1 MEVNPIYKFMKD
13 NGLTQK
19 DEATFVSEYSNPQKS
34 AELHKFMTE
43 NGLTTKDANQFYNE
57 YFAGV
62 KKKEGTQPASGQPV
76 QQPGQPSAPS
86 FGQKITEKIV
96 NSAAGTQ
103 VPLKTTLQ
111 EEEQK
116 KVEEKKA
123 KIPTSKYFE
132 VDVEE
137 KQDETQAPKFADPLV
152 AIQNS
157 QKSKAVFNSVIGDK
171 DIYKMPTPGESSEYA
186 SDITSG
192 YLDYLELV
200 GSSKSDTYKEKY
212 KVLKAKSK
220 EDRTDED
227 EKFLRQVESEAVGAF
242 YDAKEWELGQVSNQI
257 DELQKIA
264 VTDEQKAQLND
275 LYGKY
280 EKKRNSLLGT
290 SSVYAQNK
298 LQYGKIAGT
307 EMADEEAKLRRFE
320 ALQAGD
326 GKTVEFFKGVG
337 GAVANGALS
346 IAQVPKVFG
355 DLIGDTD
362 YDWADEMYDMVSGQK
377 ADLDREFGTPL
388 PKGKSMSSLPLTARL
403 AVVGGNAIGSAG
415 LFAAGGGLIGATSNL
430 GKAAATFGT
439 AFLTSEA
446 DYYQEAL
453 DAGMSPQQAA
463 LAGTYLAAQTALVES
478 IIPDIKYFEPSA
490 FRKSVI
496 QGLSSGVRSGL
507 PVKEAA
513 KLALKNT
520 IKAAP
525 ESVLAYG
532 KTGVKE
538 AGEEL
543 LGQVGEDVGKE
554 MLNAAGKRQYF
565 NDTFNP
571 ESYTDAILGG
581 FIAGG
586 GMSVFSRPTSKSPTQ
601 QEVMREIVDRKDLLT
616 GAGTDSDKIGDKE
629 DLRDFNE
636 ATEIFDA
643 MSSHSV
649 WKDMPREK
657 QNQAFAL
664 AQQAAIMKKEQ
675 ERMKKL
681 RIPDEQKDAEI
692 KRLEDEVN
700 MMFAEQLEQQK
711 QRIYDQENIQGIPGQ
726 VGVGQELVQGQP
738 IQGAGQ
744 EATTAGGVLQAQ
756 EEVDP
761 KKVAVEKAQKQLEG
775 VNSRINPNA
784 KHPFFNVGQKH
795 DDGNKYI
802 VKNAE
807 DNRTD
812 TTKDG
817 VEVITKI
824 LSPAEV
830 DENGK
835 MTKAAEV
842 EIGIFDSNEQAQ
854 EYVNSQYNKY
864 KAMAEEKLAKA
875 NAELSA
881 SEGKPTTGAAP
892 APNNKIE
899 GRNDNGTIYKST
911 TKEKDGVV
919 ITNYRAE
926 KDGKKSTIGGRRLT
940 KEQFLSEY
948 EVDEDTLEIL
958 DGVEGIDIS
967 EIRDNKGKL
976 GISARFKFDG
986 NWGEF
991 DIAAS
996 ERKPTTE
1003 AAPTRISEI
1012 NNLEQAL
1019 FENEV
1024 QQNETGAGTLSE
1036 QQVADITAR
1045 LDKMRGQN
1053 KEGGLNEIETLMKQ
1067 ALGENL
1073 ITAADIDRM
1082 VEEGSVEIKCPPKA
1096 KAQKGMRMGFIPGG
1110 KWDIVTEFK
1119 GKSHENGG
1127 IDIEITGGKI
1137 NYTSKEPN
1145 LKAKKGGFWKAIKDV
1160 GLGIIDTQLSTIG
1173 NVAGIKSMQDIIDE
1187 DQYSNDKF
1195 DEAGNFVG
1203 KLAGTALKVIPV
1215 TAPIASAVGA
1225 AGGIVNQVAGIDQ
1238 RFYDPSKHTSKLSQ
1252 AGDIISAVG
1261 SVVGMAVG
1269 GATSAGASKA
1279 LAAGDK
1285 LTAAQQMS
1293 VNMSGINKALGQASK
1308 GMGMFGMGGMQQQPQ
1323 QFLQQTQSNPAFLPQ
1338 QTIASPYQQYQYG
1351 MPVQQTY
1358 SNSRSNVVTING
1370 VNYAPDQYGNLIPLT

>member
-19 DEATFVSEYSNPQKS
+19 DETTFVSEYSNPQKS

-43 NGLTTKDANQFYNE
+43 NGLTTKGADDFYNE
-57 YFAGV
+57 YFSGV
-62 KKKEGTQPASGQPV
+62 KKKEGTQPVSGQPA

-103 VPLKTTLQ
+103 IPLKTGLQ

-116 KVEEKKA
+116 KAEEKKA

-200 GSSKSDTYKEKY
+200 GSSKGDTYKEKY
-212 KVLKAKSK
+212 KVLKAKPK
-220 EDRTDED
+220 ADRTDQD

-242 YDAKEWELGQVSNQI
+242 YDAKEWELVQVSNQI

-326 GKTVEFFKGVG
+326 GKTVEFFKGIG
-337 GAVANGALS
+337 GAVVSGALS
-346 IAQVPKVFG
+346 VAQVPKVFG

-377 ADLDREFGTPL
+377 SDLDREFGAPL
-388 PKGKSMSSLPLTARL
+388 PQGKSMSSLPLTARL

-525 ESVLAYG
+525 ESALAYS

-554 MLNAAGKRQYF
+554 MLNAAGQRQYF
-565 NDTFNP
+565 NDTFNG
-571 ESYTDAILGG
+571 EAYEDAILGG

-586 GMSVFSRPTSKSPTQ
+586 GMSVFSRPTSKSPVQ
-601 QEVMREIVDRKDLLT
+601 QEIMREIVDRKDLLT
-616 GAGTDSDKIGDKE
+616 RPGTDSDKIGTKE
-629 DLRDFNE
+629 DLRDFND

-711 QRIYDQENIQGIPGQ
+711 QAIYDQENIQGIPGQ

-784 KHPFFNVGQKH
+784 NHPLFNVGQKH
-795 DDGNKYI
+795 SPGNKLI
-802 VKNAE
+802 VTNSDDK
-807 DNRTD
+807 RTD

-824 LSPAEV
+824 VSPAEV

-875 NAELSA
+875 KSELTTAEA
-881 SEGKPTTGAAP
+881 
-892 APNNKIE
+892 
-899 GRNDNGTIYKST
+899 
-911 TKEKDGVV
+911 
-919 ITNYRAE
+919 
-926 KDGKKSTIGGRRLT
+926 
-940 KEQFLSEY
+940 Q
-948 EVDEDTLEIL
+948 
-958 DGVEGIDIS
+958 
-967 EIRDNKGKL
+967 
-976 GISARFKFDG
+976 
-986 NWGEF
+986 
-991 DIAAS
+991 
-996 ERKPTTE
+996 PTTE

-1045 LDKMRGQN
+1045 LDEMRGQN

-1082 VEEGSVEIKCPPKA
+1082 VEEGSVEIKCPPSAKKA
-1096 KAQKGMRMGFIPGG
+1096 EHGMRMGFIPGG

-1127 IDIEITGGKI
+1127 IDIEISGGKI

-1145 LKAKKGGFWKAIKDV
+1145 LKAKKGGFWKAVKKIGTGIKDV
-1160 GLGIIDTQLSTIG
+1160 GLTMLDTQLSTIG

-1225 AGGIVNQVAGIDQ
+1225 AGGMINQVAGIDE
-1238 RFYDPSKHTSKLSQ
+1238 RYYDPSKHTSKLSQ

-1261 SVVGMAVG
+1261 SVAGMVVG

-1293 VNMSGINKALGQASK
+1293 MKMGGINKALGQASK
-1308 GMGMFGMGGMQQQPQ
+1308 GMGMFGGGGMQQQPQ
-1323 QFLQQTQSNPAFLPQ
+1323 QFLQQTQSNPAMFPQ
-1338 QTIASPYQQYQYG
+1338 QTMANPYQQQQYG
-1351 MPVQQTY
+1351 IPAQQAY
-1358 SNSRSNVVTING
+1358 SNSRSEVVTING
-1370 VNYAPDQYGNLIPLT
+1370 VNYAPDQYGNLVPVN